1 MGTTLITFR
10 KISKFLLNFVEIYVP
25 ISAFI
30 SLFIL
35 FVVQVFFRYF
45 LNRPL
50 TWPQELTS
58 MFFVWTALFGAS
70 YVLRRGE
77 HVVFNLIYDHVGPT
91 VKRITDVAGDTLL
104 IVAFC
109 IALKPS
115 LEYVLLDCRSFIKT
129 PVLRISYLIVYFPF
143 VICMPLFILHLCHHL
158 IINIVRM
165 IKGYS

>member
-1 MGTTLITFR
+1 MRTLSIAFR
-10 KISKFLLNFVEIYVP
+10 KAGKFLLDIVEIYVP

-58 MFFVWTALFGAS
+58 MFFVWTALLGAS
-70 YVLRRGE
+70 YVLRRKE
-77 HVVFNLIYDHVGPT
+77 HVVFNLLYDHVGPT
-91 VKRITDVAGDTLL
+91 GKWITDVVGDALL
-104 IVAFC
+104 IIAFC

-115 LEYVLLDCRSFIKT
+115 FEYVLVDCRSFIKT
-129 PVLRISYLIVYFPF
+129 PVLRIPYLIVYFPF
-143 VICMPLFILHLCHHL
+143 VICMPLFIFHFCTRL
-158 IINIVRM
+158 ITNIVRM
-165 IKGYS
+165 IKGRS